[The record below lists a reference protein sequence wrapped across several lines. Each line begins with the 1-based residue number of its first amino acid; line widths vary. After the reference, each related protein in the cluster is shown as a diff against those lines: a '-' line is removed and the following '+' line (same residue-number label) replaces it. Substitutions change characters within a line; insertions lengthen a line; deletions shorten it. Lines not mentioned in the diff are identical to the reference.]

1 MERGAALMAVIKE
14 GVSKELSFEQKSE
27 RKGKDLGGNM
37 IPGDGTALSQEC
49 AGWRNRKERA
59 WLEHG
64 DRGQSDGCE
73 SRKWRLDCSRR
84 ALGSH
89 GRVESTASTTALPP
103 RAPDRSPK
111 GPHVQPSRCS
121 ANGFS
126 HFPFSLWHSKRT
138 CRERER
144 EHALLNLQ
152 ERAKMGASLPES
164 RAAGA
169 MVWACLTGIE
179 GRVLCRQ
186 SCPWHEES
194 CLDTVMGS

>member
-103 RAPDRSPK
+103 RAPDL
-111 GPHVQPSRCS
+111 
-121 ANGFS
+121 A
-126 HFPFSLWHSKRT
+126 RT
-138 CRERER
+138 P
-144 EHALLNLQ
+144 AV
-152 ERAKMGASLPES
+152 AGVP
-164 RAAGA
+164 RAAPAAHVARAAPRPTCSRGPLNA
-169 MVWACLTGIE
+169 PPKAT
-179 GRVLCRQ
+179 
-186 SCPWHEES
+186 
-194 CLDTVMGS
+194 